1 MRQLMKI
8 YMSGKLLEASEAKV
22 NVLDHGL
29 LYGDGVFEGI
39 RVYEGNIFRLK
50 EHLERLERSAKAIL
64 LKLPWSLAEI
74 EKATVDTCR
83 ANGLKNGY
91 IRLLVTR
98 GEGSLGIS
106 PDSCK
111 VPELI
116 IIADQIKV
124 HAGVENGI
132 KIITSSQR
140 QMPIDVFPA
149 QVKSLNYVKNVV
161 AKMEAA
167 RLGYPD
173 ALILN
178 SQGYVAEAI
187 VENVFIVKNGE
198 LLTPPASIGALEGI
212 TRAAVMDTAKA
223 LGLSV
228 REALFGKFDVW
239 TAQEV
244 FLTGT
249 AAEMVPVIEVDGRM
263 IGDGK
268 PGALTGKILTAFREL
283 AKKEG
288 TKI

>member
-1 MRQLMKI
+1 MKI